1 MHSGM
6 LALRPLK
13 SAKRITL
20 VSNGEMDNIMKIVK
34 SLEDSSLLVEG
45 VNKTIKNEAT
55 KQKR

>member
-20 VSNGEMDNIMKIVK
+20 VSNGGMDNIMKIVK
-34 SLEDSSLLVEG
+34 SLEDSGLLVEG
-45 VNKTIKNEAT
+45 VNKTIKNEA
-55 KQKR
+55 KNQKR